1 MGSKITF
8 YIVRHGKTILNTLN
22 KVQGWSDTPLTKE
35 GIEVAENLGKGLKDV
50 KFSSAFCSDLRRTRE
65 TINIILKNSDQKELS
80 VTEKPELREI
90 CFGAYE
96 TALATEMFKDVALYL
111 HYTNAQDLFNDIF
124 DKNKEI
130 TYKEAVN
137 TISILDPM
145 KMAEDFNTVE
155 KRTHKALS
163 DIVQIESKNKEN
175 KNVLIVSHGLSIT
188 LMLHNLGGKRLFV
201 KDLENASVC
210 KIVFVDGKYIIESV
224 NDMSYAEKGKNS

>member
-8 YIVRHGKTILNTLN
+8 YIVRHGKTILNTMD

-35 GIEVAENLGKGLKDV
+35 GVEVVENLGKGLKDIT
-50 KFSSAFCSDLRRTRE
+50 FSSAFCSDLRRTRE
-65 TINIILKNSDQKELS
+65 TLHIILKNSDQKGLS
-80 VTEKPELREI
+80 VIEKPELREI
-90 CFGAYE
+90 CFGSYE

-137 TISILDPM
+137 TLSIIDPM

-155 KRTHKALS
+155 KRMHKALS
-163 DIVQIESKNKEN
+163 DIVEIESKYNEN
-175 KNVLIVSHGLSIT
+175 RNVLIVSHGLSINV
-188 LMLHNLGGKRLFV
+188 MLYNLGGKKLFI

-210 KIVFVDGKYIIESV
+210 KLIFEDEKYMIEAI
-224 NDMSYAEKGKNS
+224 NDMSYVEKGKNS

>member
-8 YIVRHGKTILNTLN
+8 YIVRHGKTILNTMN

-35 GIEVAENLGKGLKDV
+35 GVEVAENLGKGLKDV

-65 TINIILKNSDQKELS
+65 TIHIILKNSEQKGLF

-111 HYTNAQDLFNDIF
+111 HYTNVQDLFNDIF

-130 TYKEAVN
+130 TYKEAIN

-163 DIVQIESKNKEN
+163 DIVEIESKHNEN
-175 KNVLIVSHGLSIT
+175 RNVLIVSHGLSINV
-188 LMLHNLGGKRLFV
+188 MLHNLGGEKLFV

-210 KIVFVDGKYIIESV
+210 KVVFKDGKYMIETI
-224 NDMSYAEKGKNS
+224 NDMSYVEKGKNS